1 MNWYLAVLKKYAVFT
16 GRARRKE
23 YWGFAMFNFIIT
35 IVFVAFSG
43 MSRGSG
49 LLTIF
54 SLALLLY
61 SLAII
66 IPGVA
71 VAVRRL
77 HDIDMSGWWLL
88 LGLVPAIGG
97 IALFVLTLLDS
108 NPGENRYG
116 PNPKNFSLEHQMNDT
131 PLN

>member
-1 MNWYLAVLKKYAVFT
+1 MNWYLAVLRKYAVFT

-23 YWGFAMFNFIIT
+23 YWGFALINFIIT
-35 IVFVAFSG
+35 IVLVAISG

-49 LLTIF
+49 LVIIL
-54 SLALLLY
+54 SLVVLLY

-66 IPGVA
+66 VPSVA

-77 HDIDMSGWWLL
+77 HDIDMSGWWMLI
-88 LGLVPAIGG
+88 GFVPVIGG
-97 IALFVLTLLDS
+97 IALLVLTVLDS

-116 PNPKNFSLEHQMNDT
+116 PNPKNLSLGNGMNGAA
-131 PLN
+131 LS